1 MPPDLHPTVHRTRRK
16 RWRNF
21 HDTVAQ
27 TVVQLVDVWNARP
40 NAASFPS
47 YNATT
52 AALQGL
58 IGEALRDGL
67 RIRALGGGWSFSPAA
82 ATDGILVNTRPLN
95 YQFSLADQNTHAD
108 YGGAAADLVFAQCG
122 VSVAELN
129 VALRQR
135 GKSLPTSGAS
145 NGQTI
150 AGALSTGTHG
160 SAIDQGGL
168 QDLVRALHL
177 VTGPDRHVWLERAS
191 APTLSDA
198 SVAFLGAE
206 VVRDDALFD
215 AALVSFG
222 SFGIVHGVVL
232 EVDDLFY
239 VQEYRRQHAESPAT
253 WAAIEHFDLSGL
265 RGLGRP
271 APVRP
276 YFFQAVFN
284 PYDRRDGPY
293 LTVMYR
299 EDARPAGCPSPTPS
313 TGWRPGDSAADVIGR
328 ITDVSSAITPT
339 LVNALF
345 PQQYPD
351 VDGVCGTWGEMFGD
365 TGLGGRAAST
375 AMGIPMDRVREAV
388 EALFELNETRT
399 IPGLFALRYVRGSR
413 APLAFTR
420 HAPHTCVLEVDGAYS
435 RRMLRFYDA
444 AWQHLMDL
452 GIPVTFH
459 WGKML
464 PLRADWVRP
473 SYGDEAVDAWLTAR
487 ETLLPTPALRDAFAN
502 EMLEQIG
509 LDGPPHRAP
518 QAPRRTL
525 ASG

>member
-1 MPPDLHPTVHRTRRK
+1 MPPDLQPTVQRTRRK

-21 HDTVAQ
+21 HQTVTQTVA
-27 TVVQLVDVWNARP
+27 QLVDVWNARP
-40 NAASFPS
+40 GVASFPA

-52 AALQGL
+52 AALQDL
-58 IGEALRDGL
+58 IGEAVRDGL
-67 RIRALGGGWSFSPAA
+67 RLRALGGGWSFSPAA
-82 ATDGILVNTRPLN
+82 ATDGLLVNTRPLN
-95 YQFSLADQNTHAD
+95 YQFSLAEQNTHAD
-108 YGGAAADLVFAQCG
+108 YSGSAANLVFAQCG

-129 VALRQR
+129 VALRRR

-160 SAIDQGGL
+160 SALDQGGL
-168 QDLVRALHL
+168 HDLVTALHL

-206 VVRDDALFD
+206 VIRDDALFD
-215 AALVSFG
+215 AAIVSFG
-222 SFGIVHGVVL
+222 SFGILHGVVL
-232 EVDDLFY
+232 EVEDLFY

-253 WAAIEHFDLSGL
+253 WAAIEHLDVSGL
-265 RGLGRP
+265 QDLGR
-271 APVRP
+271 APDVRP
-276 YFFQAVFN
+276 YFFQAVYN

-299 EDARPAGCPSPTPS
+299 EEERPAGCPSPTRS
-313 TGWRPGDSAADVIGR
+313 GGGWRPGDSAADVIGR
-328 ITDVSSAITPT
+328 ITDVSSALTPT

-351 VDGVCGTWGEMFGD
+351 VDGVFGTWGEMFGD
-365 TGLGGRAAST
+365 TSLQGRAAST
-375 AMGIPMDRVREAV
+375 AMGIPLDRVREAV
-388 EALFELNETRT
+388 DALFDLNEHHQ
-399 IPGLFALRYVRGSR
+399 ISGIFALRYVRGSR

-420 HAPHTCVLEVDGAYS
+420 HAPHTCVLEIDGAYS
-435 RRMLRFYDA
+435 RRMLRFYDV
-444 AWQHLMDL
+444 AWRHLMDL

-464 PLRADWVRP
+464 PLAADWVRR
-473 SYGDEAVDAWLTAR
+473 SYGDDAVDAWLTAR
-487 ETLLPTPALRDAFAN
+487 ETLLPTPALRRVFAN
-502 EMLEQIG
+502 EMLEQLG
-509 LDGPPHRAP
+509 LDGLPESTLSG
-518 QAPRRTL
+518 PRVP
-525 ASG
+525 A